1 MAADIH
7 AVALVLDGTRNAA
20 HLIACLEDDRRHPSV
35 ADQFQ
40 RGRQAGGPGTDD
52 CYDRLH

>member
-20 HLIACLEDDRRHPSV
+20 DLIACLEDDRHHPAV

-40 RGRQAGGPGTDD
+40 RGRQARRPGTDD
-52 CYDRLH
+52 CYYRLH